1 MRTFSLVPLAALAF
15 SALAPIPGAGSG
27 LASDSAPPAR
37 PPSRR
42 KLIEVGWDMPDTR
55 FLRERWREMEATT
68 PFDGVVFH
76 VVARSPSG
84 EVCDT
89 NAAWDSRP
97 WKREWFEPALAD
109 LKACAFEKFTDNFIR
124 LNATPG
130 SLDWFDEGGWAA
142 LEEKVRIV
150 AWLAREGGAKGICLD
165 PESYGER
172 QFQFRAA
179 SGRTFAETAAAARR
193 RGAQFLRALAEEHP
207 SATLLSFW
215 LGSLNLAAGRSRDP
229 EAVLAAEA
237 YGLFAPFVDGL
248 CDALPAG
255 IALADGCEHGY
266 YMDSA
271 EAYLRAFHDM
281 RSRDGPA
288 LRLLSPENRAKYLAQ
303 GQAGFGFY
311 LDMFLNPPG
320 HRYSFPDDGILRL
333 RRLER
338 NLRCALAASEG
349 YVWIYGEQCRWWPLE
364 DPDPERKRLAHTAG
378 KGRLWEEAM
387 PGIRWAIEWAR
398 DPRDAALAE
407 VARRRAAG
415 SLENLLP
422 NPAFDPRRVQANGVP
437 AEWGAWQAEGS
448 RGAFSLDP
456 GLGRSAPGS
465 AKASG
470 VKDGC
475 LLAKRRARPG
485 ERYAVEA
492 RALSRA
498 GAVPTVRVRW
508 QTQEGS
514 WTQEHLDA
522 VGVFEPDPEGSEWR
536 RAFEAVEVPEGAGFL
551 VLLLVVKS
559 PSLGEVL
566 GAPAEIPAVWFDDAG
581 LYSVRE
587 P

>member
-1 MRTFSLVPLAALAF
+1 MSRAAVACTLALAC
-15 SALAPIPGAGSG
+15 ALGRASGGDPIPAV
-27 LASDSAPPAR
+27 AR
-37 PPSRR
+37 SPRR

-55 FLRERWREMEATT
+55 FLRERHKEMEATT
-68 PFDGVVFH
+68 PFDGVVFRA
-76 VVARSPSG
+76 VAKSPSG

-89 NAAWDSRP
+89 NAAWDARP
-97 WKREWFEPALAD
+97 WKREWFEPALED
-109 LKACAFEKFTDNFIR
+109 LRACAFEKFTDNFVR

-130 SLDWFDEGGWAA
+130 SLDWFDDRGWAA
-142 LEEKVRIV
+142 LEEKVRIL

-179 SGRTFAETAAAARR
+179 SGHTFSETAAAARR

-229 EAVLAAEA
+229 EAILAAEA

-248 CDALPAG
+248 CDALRPG
-255 IALADGCEHGY
+255 ITLVDGCEHGY

-271 EAYLRAFHDM
+271 ESYLRAFRDL
-281 RSRDGPA
+281 RSWDGPA

-303 GQAGFGFY
+303 GRAGFGFY

-320 HRYSFPDDGILRL
+320 HRYSFPDDGIPRL

-338 NLRCALAASEG
+338 NLRSALAASDG
-349 YVWIYGEQCRWWPLE
+349 CVWVYGEQCRWWPIE
-364 DPDPERKRLAHTAG
+364 DPDPERKRLPHTVG

-387 PGIRWAIEWAR
+387 PGIRRAIEWAR
-398 DPRDAALAE
+398 DPRSAAVAE
-407 VARRRAAG
+407 VARRRGEG
-415 SLENLLP
+415 SLENLLS
-422 NPAFDPRRVQANGVP
+422 NPTFEPGRVQANGLP

-456 GLGRSAPGS
+456 EVGRSAPGA

-470 VKDGC
+470 VRDGC
-475 LLAKRRARPG
+475 LLAKRRVRPG

-498 GAVPTVRVRW
+498 GAIPSVRVRW
-508 QTQEGS
+508 QTLEGS
-514 WTQEHLDA
+514 WTEERLD
-522 VGVFEPDPEGSEWR
+522 VVLVFEPDPAGSDWR
-536 RAFEAVEVPEGAGFL
+536 WAFDAVEVPERAGFL
-551 VLLLVVKS
+551 VLLLVVRS
-559 PSLGEVL
+559 PAPDGAGEL
-566 GAPAEIPAVWFDDAG
+566 AGGASGTPTAWFDDAG
-581 LYSVRE
+581 LYSVD
-587 P
+587 